1 MRIVR
6 DLTALRAAT
15 ETMRRAGE
23 RVALV
28 PTMGALHAGHLALVA
43 TARREA
49 DRVITSIFVNPLQFG
64 PNEDFSKYPRT
75 EEADLAALEA
85 AGCDIAWLPTVE
97 VMYPPGAATAIEVAG
112 PSEGF
117 EGAARPGHFRG
128 VATVCCKLFS
138 QTEANVAVFGEKD
151 WQQLQ
156 VIRRMVADLD
166 LPIRILG
173 HPTVRDAD
181 GLALSSR
188 NRYLSPAERA
198 KAVML
203 PNAMR
208 EAANAILHGAAIE
221 SALDA
226 ARDGLAAAG
235 FAVDYLTLVEPATLR
250 PTEALPA
257 RMVAAAKLGPVR
269 LLDNMP
275 VG

>member
-6 DLTALRAAT
+6 DLPALRAAT

-28 PTMGALHAGHLALVA
+28 PTMGALHAGHLALVEA
-43 TARREA
+43 ARREA

-97 VMYPPGAATAIEVAG
+97 VMYPPGAATVIEVAG
-112 PSEGF
+112 PTEGF

-138 QTEANVAVFGEKD
+138 QTEADVAVFGEKD

-166 LPIRILG
+166 LPLDILG
-173 HPTVRDAD
+173 HPIVRDAD

-198 KAVML
+198 KAAML
-203 PNAMR
+203 PEAMR
-208 EAANAILHGAAIE
+208 EAANAMLHGAAIE

-226 ARDGLAAAG
+226 ARDGLNAAG
-235 FAVDYLTLVEPATLR
+235 FDVNYLALVEPETLR
-250 PTEALPA
+250 PTDALPA
-257 RMVAAAKLGPVR
+257 RMIAAAKLGPVR

>member
-6 DLTALRAAT
+6 DLPALRAAT

-43 TARREA
+43 AARREA

-75 EEADLAALEA
+75 EEADLSALEA
-85 AGCDIAWLPTVE
+85 AGCDIAWLPTVD
-97 VMYPPGAATAIEVAG
+97 VMYPSGAATAIEVAG

-138 QTEANVAVFGEKD
+138 QTQADVAVFGEKD

-203 PNAMR
+203 PEAMR
-208 EAANAILHGAAIE
+208 EAANAMLHGAAIE

-235 FAVDYLTLVEPATLR
+235 FAVDYLALVEPATLR

-257 RMVAAAKLGPVR
+257 RMVAAARLGAVR